1 MPSFDSGGFDDGLGG
16 ISLPPAQ
23 PPKSVLKKPPSVL
36 DKGKSI
42 LCPGVPSCLPPPIA
56 DYEVEEYEE
65 TTRKRKIK
73 FGDESYEPGDESDE
87 DGEEKES
94 RRGGGG
100 GGGETLT
107 TTPAPQPNSLQ
118 KKMLAMAGQDL
129 DQFMKEMEVV
139 HKTRE
144 AEKAAELSQRLA
156 RLEGED
162 GSIAPPG
169 IEVGSSVV
177 SRIVL
182 KRSLCI
188 YPGPSWRNASRTTA
202 WWPSFICW
210 KVSIHL
216 TKQKNWISGILFQ
229 GLPIRVCPTL
239 ATWHGTSRGSPS
251 PRTSSWETTNAP
263 SSIHSQVSNQ

>member
-1 MPSFDSGGFDDGLGG
+1 MDVDDIPMPSFDSGGFDDGMGG
-16 ISLPPAQ
+16 IPLPPAQ

-36 DKGKSI
+36 DKGKSL

-87 DGEEKES
+87 GEEEKEA

-100 GGGETLT
+100 VGETLT

-169 IEVGSSVV
+169 IEVG
-177 SRIVL
+177 
-182 KRSLCI
+182 
-188 YPGPSWRNASRTTA
+188 
-202 WWPSFICW
+202 
-210 KVSIHL
+210 
-216 TKQKNWISGILFQ
+216 LFF
-229 GLPIRVCPTL
+229 
-239 ATWHGTSRGSPS
+239 
-251 PRTSSWETTNAP
+251 
-263 SSIHSQVSNQ
+263 